1 MEIESCGEK
10 GKKPVLIIKGGVC
23 AIGREPPQIPGR
35 GCTRPHFFSPHT
47 LPTLFP
53 SGLRGSPDPRASGAW
68 KQMALPLALCLS
80 APLCAPWWN
89 SDQSNYHC
97 CLQQLEDSYSL
108 IEQIFLTTKKKKK
121 KKAERKKTLEKSPIY
136 QSLAVSVSV
145 SCQSVWTW
153 PGRERQPAERAIRI
167 TRSIFSFFL
176 EGVLL
181 LLFPPCWAL
190 SLSGPATFVSDN
202 WLSQPTSHSPKAPGI
217 EQTTHLLWNKE
228 HSSAPPNQAS
238 GIGDT
243 HSVQELDHL
252 EESEIP
258 RIAWGHSGLR
268 PLAPSEHVIG
278 PWEVLSST
286 LYPGM

>member
-121 KKAERKKTLEKSPIY
+121 KRQKERKHLKSL
-136 QSLAVSVSV
+136 QSISPWQWVFLFHVRVS
-145 SCQSVWTW
+145 
-153 PGRERQPAERAIRI
+153 GLG
-167 TRSIFSFFL
+167 L
-176 EGVLL
+176 EGK
-181 LLFPPCWAL
+181 
-190 SLSGPATFVSDN
+190 G
-202 WLSQPTSHSPKAPGI
+202 SQP
-217 EQTTHLLWNKE
+217 
-228 HSSAPPNQAS
+228 
-238 GIGDT
+238 
-243 HSVQELDHL
+243 SV
-252 EESEIP
+252 
-258 RIAWGHSGLR
+258 
-268 PLAPSEHVIG
+268 PSE
-278 PWEVLSST
+278 
-286 LYPGM
+286 